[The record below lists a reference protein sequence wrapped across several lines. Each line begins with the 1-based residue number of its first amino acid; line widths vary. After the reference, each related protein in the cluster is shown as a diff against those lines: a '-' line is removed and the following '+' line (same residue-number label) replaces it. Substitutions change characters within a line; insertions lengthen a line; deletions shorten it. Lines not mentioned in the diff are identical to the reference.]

1 MGSRRMK
8 YEWEKRILFILIFVP
23 DTYPMTGVAV
33 FQEPVPHRIG
43 IIENVVVKRLEVA
56 KTKVK
61 VIVGHLRIA
70 KRAVIG
76 LGDLFRPFYLR
87 RPVKTG
93 VDQVDLAAGLE
104 IAHAKMQ
111 DLLERWEILDRSG
124 KDDAVEPPAF

>member
-1 MGSRRMK
+1 MK

-23 DTYPMTGVAV
+23 DAYPMTGVAV

-43 IIENVVVKRLEVA
+43 IVENGVVKGLEVA
-56 KTKVK
+56 KTIVK
-61 VIVGHLRIA
+61 VIVSHLRIT

-76 LGDLFRPFYLR
+76 LGDLSHPFYLR

-104 IAHAKMQ
+104 IVHAKMH
-111 DLLERWEILDRSG
+111 DLLERWEILDGSG
-124 KDDAVEPPAF
+124 KNDAVESLAL